1 MADRILPEKWESRG
15 RPWRGRLH
23 CNFHSSV
30 RLEQPFGNN
39 DTGEFLDVQALAEE
53 KPLALQLIPALAITR
68 GVFPFRRKGL
78 HRDMMRIGGKLVF

>member
-39 DTGEFLDVQALAEE
+39 DTGEFLGVQALAEE
-53 KPLALQLIPALAITR
+53 KPRCAAIDPSACDYEGCLSIQEER
-68 GVFPFRRKGL
+68 VAS
-78 HRDMMRIGGKLVF
+78 